1 MRKQKTESRNQKLAI
16 RNNQKSDYRK
26 SRNWKLP
33 KAESKSFLV
42 FFIIILIVFY
52 GGRYL
57 GYHESREQTREL
69 LSFLPIFRLRKVSF
83 FFSTFK
89 SCGPFLESPDNQCA
103 RKAVVVFKQDRGFNS
118 LAFNISHQLGKQ
130 NAVVC

>member
-1 MRKQKTESRNQKLAI
+1 MRKPKTESRNQKLAI

-33 KAESKSFLV
+33 KAESKSLLV
-42 FFIIILIVFY
+42 FFFIILIVFY

-83 FFSTFK
+83 FSRRSSPGARFSKVPIINVPAKLLLFSSK
-89 SCGPFLESPDNQCA
+89 IEVSIAWHLI
-103 RKAVVVFKQDRGFNS
+103 
-118 LAFNISHQLGKQ
+118 LAISWGNKMQ
-130 NAVVC
+130 